1 MVNPQLYVPARYSN
15 RFSSNPF
22 PLEGLKFYAD
32 LWNVE
37 QQGFLLSYDGND
49 KLAATAAQ
57 LRPLDSSGTYEIT
70 GFRSSSTANDQT
82 LIASC
87 DTGTTTTFFH
97 IYVAA
102 TTGRLTI
109 STRENNGTV
118 NTVSGTT
125 NVCSGARIPTMQ
137 VKSSG
142 TAWSFV
148 INGVLDTPIVVA
160 GANTGDWLADIGL
173 VAPRDNI
180 THGVKTTT
188 GDGSWAIAEMG
199 QHRLYSV
206 AISDAECATN
216 NSRGWK
222 ATPFDSTYVV
232 YNLPCTEGT
241 GNPVETVAAV
251 NPTLTGATWIEG
263 LTDKSTNAY
272 ALSSFGSPVWSN
284 QGRDFDGATTRITY
298 PAKIDNSAQGSIE
311 AWVKADTLVDAIR
324 IFAIGGANVASPGI
338 FTLETRLATN
348 YYFAF
353 THLAESGT
361 ARVLRGSTILST
373 TPFYH
378 VVWTGDGSTWKL
390 YVNAVLET
398 LTVIAGTNV
407 GLWISSV
414 TLTAPIETNIGNML
428 YDGVEQSFWD
438 GVIGEVRAYDRVL
451 TASEVQQ
458 NYLAGLGSG
467 RYT

>member
-263 LTDKSTNAY
+263 LTDRSPNAY
-272 ALSSFGSPVWSN
+272 ALTLFGSPVWGNKGRTFDATNDYISVPASTPINDLSAYSFEAWIKPTGWGESN
-284 QGRDFDGATTRITY
+284 TSYIGSKGSKVFLYWATTDGRVYTFHGFSGTFGRWYIPSGSISLNNWYHLVVTYNNTSVANDPIIYLNATTPLVTENSTPVGTASTDNASNLFIGGDGAG
-298 PAKIDNSAQGSIE
+298 AQ
-311 AWVKADTLVDAIR
+311 T
-324 IFAIGGANVASPGI
+324 FGGI
-338 FTLETRLATN
+338 
-348 YYFAF
+348 
-353 THLAESGT
+353 
-361 ARVLRGSTILST
+361 
-373 TPFYH
+373 
-378 VVWTGDGSTWKL
+378 
-390 YVNAVLET
+390 
-398 LTVIAGTNV
+398 
-407 GLWISSV
+407 
-414 TLTAPIETNIGNML
+414 
-428 YDGVEQSFWD
+428 
-438 GVIGEVRAYDRVL
+438 IGENRYYNRIL
-451 TASEVQQ
+451 IASEVQQ
-458 NYLAGLGSG
+458 SYLAGLGSG
-467 RYT
+467 RYNA

>member
-1 MVNPQLYVPARYSN
+1 MRRRYSPAQN
-15 RFSSNPF
+15 RAAEMIVRPIPRND
-22 PLEGLKFYAD
+22 LQLAVD
-32 LWNVE
+32 LWHIN
-37 QQGFLLSYDGND
+37 QQGYLLSLDGND
-49 KLAATAAQ
+49 KLAATIAN
-57 LRPLDSSGTYEIT
+57 LRSADSSGTYEIT
-70 GFRSSSTANDQT
+70 GLKSTSTANDQT

-125 NVCSGARIPTMQ
+125 NVCTGARIPTMQ

-160 GANTGDWLADIGL
+160 GSNTGDWLADIGL
-173 VAPRDNI
+173 VAPRDNV

-188 GDGSWAIAEMG
+188 GDGSWAIAEMA

-222 ATPFDSTYVV
+222 STPFDETYVV
-232 YNLPCTEGT
+232 YNLPCQEGT

-263 LTDKSTNAY
+263 LTDRSPNAL
-272 ALSSFGSPVWSN
+272 ALSSFGSPTWGN
-284 QGRDFDGATTRITY
+284 TGRTLVAASSQYISAGNPTQLNFGTGDFTLILWAKMTGVAATRTLINKGIHSGVSAGYWLFTTATPGVTMYLTDGAVDCEAISTINVFDGLFHHFVGIRDGTSVRVYIDLVLGGSDTQAGFGNTDSAYDFQLGRRTTGT
-298 PAKIDNSAQGSIE
+298 PTGN
-311 AWVKADTLVDAIR
+311 
-324 IFAIGGANVASPGI
+324 GI
-338 FTLETRLATN
+338 YGEPRGYNRVLS
-348 YYFAF
+348 
-353 THLAESGT
+353 LAELTQDRNGT
-361 ARVLRGSTILST
+361 KWR
-373 TPFYH
+373 
-378 VVWTGDGSTWKL
+378 
-390 YVNAVLET
+390 YV
-398 LTVIAGTNV
+398 
-407 GLWISSV
+407 
-414 TLTAPIETNIGNML
+414 
-428 YDGVEQSFWD
+428 
-438 GVIGEVRAYDRVL
+438 
-451 TASEVQQ
+451 
-458 NYLAGLGSG
+458 
-467 RYT
+467 

>member
-1 MVNPQLYVPARYSN
+1 MTLLSRPFMQSVGRTFRRFDPTDPYWSNSLQFYVP
-15 RFSSNPF
+15 
-22 PLEGLKFYAD
+22 FYEAD
-32 LWNVE
+32 
-37 QQGFLLSYDGND
+37 QQGFLLSKDGND
-49 KLAATAAQ
+49 KLAAAVAQ

-70 GFRSSSTANDQT
+70 GFKSSSTANNQT

-97 IYVAA
+97 IYVAS

-109 STRENNGTV
+109 STQENNGTV

-148 INGVLDTPIVVA
+148 VNGVLDTPIVVA

-173 VAPRDNI
+173 VAPRDNV

-232 YNLPCTEGT
+232 YNLPCQEGT

-251 NPTLTGATWIEG
+251 NPTLTGATWVEG
-263 LTDKSTNAY
+263 LIDRSPNAVV
-272 ALSSFGSPVWSN
+272 LTSFGSPVWSN
-284 QGRDFDGATTRITY
+284 QGRTFDGTDDWMQTDDSNALDITSALTVAAWIN
-298 PAKIDNSAQGSIE
+298 PTVTGNSQY
-311 AWVKADTLVDAIR
+311 R
-324 IFAIGGANVASPGI
+324 
-338 FTLETRLATN
+338 
-348 YYFAF
+348 
-353 THLAESGT
+353 
-361 ARVLRGSTILST
+361 TILSKRIGATSNYQLYLSNAAGANAGVLVFFCVSTNT
-373 TPFYH
+373 TTYVP
-378 VVWTGDGSTWKL
+378 VVGTWILVVATVVGGVSAVYINGDSIFSGANTLADNTSPLRIGRSETMSGSDLGWYGK
-390 YVNAVLET
+390 
-398 LTVIAGTNV
+398 
-407 GLWISSV
+407 
-414 TLTAPIETNIGNML
+414 
-428 YDGVEQSFWD
+428 
-438 GVIGEVRAYDRVL
+438 IGEVFIYNKAW
-451 TASEVQQ
+451 APQEVRQIY
-458 NYLAGLGSG
+458 NATKW
-467 RYT
+467 RYV